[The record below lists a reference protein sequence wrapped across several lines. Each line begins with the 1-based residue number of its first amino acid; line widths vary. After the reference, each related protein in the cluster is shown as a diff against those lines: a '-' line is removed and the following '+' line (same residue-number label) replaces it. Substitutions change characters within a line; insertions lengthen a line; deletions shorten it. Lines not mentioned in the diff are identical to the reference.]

1 MRHVAIRLTVSVL
14 LGAAGAQAAAVPA
27 ARSEMTIGVKGRVNA
42 TPSIAAM
49 GRVVVLAWGASMSGA
64 MDVYASVSRDS
75 GRTFSVAVRVNDV
88 DGDASVGGEQP
99 PHVALIPRANREPSI
114 VVVWTAKREDG
125 TRILSARS
133 DDAGAAFSRARP
145 LAGGEA
151 SGNRGWEA
159 VATDVEGR
167 VVSVWL
173 DHRELAGS
181 AAGQAPMH
189 HEGHD
194 HASAGIAPADGVSR
208 AQLSKLYFSRLDDAA
223 GRSEAAGRAIAAGVC
238 YCCKTALAAGADGS
252 IFAAWRHVYPGNIR
266 DIAFTVSRDGGRTFA
281 EPIRVSDD
289 QWVLDGCPENGPAM
303 ALDGRQRVHVVW
315 PTLVSGAIAD
325 VEPTLELFYAAS
337 SDGRQFSPRRRLPT
351 EGVPKHAQV
360 AAAQD
365 GSLIVVWEEQARGT
379 RRVVA
384 VRARGGEAFTRQI
397 VSGAGPAVYPVVALA
412 GDSTVVAWTHEVK
425 EGSVIQVTRLDN

>member
-1 MRHVAIRLTVSVL
+1 MKHVAVRLAVSVL
-14 LGAAGAQAAAVPA
+14 LAAAGAQAAARA
-27 ARSEMTIGVKGRVNA
+27 AGNITIGVRGRVNA
-42 TPSIAAM
+42 APSIAAM
-49 GRVVVLAWGASMSGA
+49 GRVVVLAWGASTSGG
-64 MDVYASVSRDS
+64 MDVYASVSRD
-75 GRTFSVAVRVNDV
+75 GARTFGVPVRVNDV

-99 PHVALIPRANREPSI
+99 PHVALIPRTDREPSI
-114 VVVWTAKREDG
+114 VVVWTAKRPGG
-125 TRILSARS
+125 TRILAARS
-133 DDAGAAFSRARP
+133 DDAGASFSHARP

-159 VATDVEGR
+159 VATDADGR

-194 HASAGIAPADGVSR
+194 HASAGKAPADGASR

-223 GRSEAAGRAIAAGVC
+223 GGSEAAGRAIAGGVC

-266 DIAFTVSRDGGRTFA
+266 DIAFTVSRDGGRTFS

-315 PTLVSGAIAD
+315 PTLVSGTAAD

-365 GSLIVVWEEQARGT
+365 GSLIIVWEEQARGT

-384 VRARGGEAFTRQI
+384 GRTHGGEAFTRQI
-397 VSGAGPAVYPVVALA
+397 VSGAGSAVYPVVAAA

-425 EGSVIQVTRLDN
+425 ERSVIQVTRLEN

>member
-1 MRHVAIRLTVSVL
+1 MKHVAVRLAVSVL
-14 LGAAGAQAAAVPA
+14 LAAAGAQAAAPA
-27 ARSEMTIGVKGRVNA
+27 AGNITIGVRGRVNA
-42 TPSIAAM
+42 APSIAAI
-49 GRVVVLAWGASMSGA
+49 GRVVVLAWGASTSGG
-64 MDVYASVSRDS
+64 MDVYASVSRD
-75 GRTFSVAVRVNDV
+75 GARTFGVPVRVNDA

-99 PHVALIPRANREPSI
+99 PHVALIPRTDREPSI
-114 VVVWTAKREDG
+114 VVVWTAKRPGG
-125 TRILSARS
+125 TRILAARS
-133 DDAGAAFSRARP
+133 DDAGASFSHARP

-159 VATDVEGR
+159 VATDADGR

-194 HASAGIAPADGVSR
+194 HASAGKAPADGAAR
-208 AQLSKLYFSRLDDAA
+208 AQLSKLYFSRLDDAS
-223 GRSEAAGRAIAAGVC
+223 GGSEAAGRAIAGGVC
-238 YCCKTALAAGADGS
+238 YCCKTALAAGTDGS

-266 DIAFTVSRDGGRTFA
+266 DIAFTVSRDGGRTFS

-303 ALDGRQRVHVVW
+303 ALDDRQRVHVVW
-315 PTLVSGAIAD
+315 PTLVSGTAAD

-379 RRVVA
+379 RRIVA
-384 VRARGGEAFTRQI
+384 GRTRGGEAFARQI
-397 VSGAGPAVYPVVALA
+397 VSGTGSAVYPVVAAA
-412 GDSTVVAWTHEVK
+412 GDSTIVAWTHEVK
-425 EGSVIQVTRLDN
+425 ERSVIQLTRLEN

>member
-1 MRHVAIRLTVSVL
+1 
-14 LGAAGAQAAAVPA
+14 
-27 ARSEMTIGVKGRVNA
+27 VNA
-42 TPSIAAM
+42 APSIAAI

-75 GRTFSVAVRVNDV
+75 GRTFGVPVRVNDV

-114 VVVWTAKREDG
+114 VVVWTAKRQGG

-133 DDAGAAFSRARP
+133 DDAGASFSRARP

-159 VATDVEGR
+159 VATDAEGR

-194 HASAGIAPADGVSR
+194 HASAGKTPVDGASR

-223 GRSEAAGRAIAAGVC
+223 GGSEAVAGRAIAAGVC

-315 PTLVSGAIAD
+315 PTLVSGATAD
-325 VEPTLELFYAAS
+325 IEPTLELFYAAS
-337 SDGRQFSPRRRLPT
+337 SDGRQFSARRRLPT

-384 VRARGGEAFTRQI
+384 GRARGGEAFTRQI

-425 EGSVIQVTRLDN
+425 ERSVIQVTRLDN

>member
-1 MRHVAIRLTVSVL
+1 MKHVAVRLAVSVL
-14 LGAAGAQAAAVPA
+14 LAAAGAQAAAPA
-27 ARSEMTIGVKGRVNA
+27 ARDITIGVRGRVNA
-42 TPSIAAM
+42 APSIAAM
-49 GRVVVLAWGASMSGA
+49 GRVVVLAWGASTSGG
-64 MDVYASVSRDS
+64 MDVYASVSRD
-75 GRTFSVAVRVNDV
+75 GARTFGVPVRVNDV

-99 PHVALIPRANREPSI
+99 PHVALIPRTDREPSI
-114 VVVWTAKREDG
+114 VVVWTAKRPGG

-133 DDAGAAFSRARP
+133 DDAGASFSRARP

-159 VATDVEGR
+159 VATDAEGR

-194 HASAGIAPADGVSR
+194 HANAGKAPADGAAR
-208 AQLSKLYFSRLDDAA
+208 AQLSKLYFSRLDDLS
-223 GRSEAAGRAIAAGVC
+223 GGSEATGRAIAGGVC

-266 DIAFTVSRDGGRTFA
+266 DIAFTVSRDGGRTFP

-315 PTLVSGAIAD
+315 PTLVSGTAAD

-337 SDGRQFSPRRRLPT
+337 SDGRQFSSRRRLPT

-379 RRVVA
+379 RRIVA
-384 VRARGGEAFTRQI
+384 GRTRGGEAFARQI
-397 VSGAGPAVYPVVALA
+397 VSGTGSAVYPVVAAA
-412 GDSTVVAWTHEVK
+412 GDSTIVAWTHEVK
-425 EGSVIQVTRLDN
+425 ERSVIQLTRLEN

>member
-1 MRHVAIRLTVSVL
+1 MRHVAVRVTVSVL
-14 LGAAGAQAAAVPA
+14 LGVAGAQAAATPA
-27 ARSEMTIGVKGRVNA
+27 TRSDITIGVTGRVNA
-42 TPSIAAM
+42 APSLAAM
-49 GRVVVLAWGASMSGA
+49 GRVVVLAWGASKTGA
-64 MDVYASVSRDS
+64 MDVYASVSRDG
-75 GRTFSVAVRVNDV
+75 GRTFGVPVRVNDV

-114 VVVWTAKREDG
+114 VVVWTAKRQGG
-125 TRILSARS
+125 TRILAAHS
-133 DDAGAAFSRARP
+133 DDAGASFSHATP

-159 VATDVEGR
+159 VATDAKGR

-194 HASAGIAPADGVSR
+194 HASAGKAPADGASR
-208 AQLSKLYFSRLDDAA
+208 AQLSKLYFSRLDDAS
-223 GRSEAAGRAIAAGVC
+223 GGSEAAGRAIAAGVC

-266 DIAFTVSRDGGRTFA
+266 DIAFTVSRDGGRSFA

-315 PTLVSGAIAD
+315 PTLVSGATAD

-337 SDGRQFSPRRRLPT
+337 SDGRQFSARRRLPT
-351 EGVPKHAQV
+351 EGVPKHAQI
-360 AAAQD
+360 AAAKD
-365 GSLIVVWEEQARGT
+365 DSLIVVWEEQARGA

-384 VRARGGEAFTRQI
+384 GRARGGEAFTRQI
-397 VSGAGPAVYPVVALA
+397 VSGAGSAVYPVVALA
-412 GDSTVVAWTHEVK
+412 GDVTVVAWTREVQ
-425 EGSVIQVTRLDN
+425 ERSVIQVRRLDD